1 MRTLPFLVLLAAAPA
16 GATSFYSEADL
27 GATIFVGSA
36 GAYADPGPA
45 FGARVGLG
53 VTSWLDL
60 GGLVSGSAHA
70 ANVPAPAVGQ
80 YFQLY
85 HTGFDMRTTGRVGRV
100 GLFAEGGGGWAF
112 FSTNILD
119 SVDVTKPYRHDGP
132 YLAAGGGLEYS
143 TENPRF
149 AFGLG
154 GDFALYP
161 ELGSLQTVSVRVY
174 FRYTK

>member
-1 MRTLPFLVLLAAAPA
+1 MLLLASSAHAA
-16 GATSFYSEADL
+16 TFYSEADL

-45 FGARVGLG
+45 FGARVGIG
-53 VTSWLDL
+53 VTPWLDL

-80 YFQLY
+80 YFELY
-85 HTGFDMRTTGRVGRV
+85 HTGFDMRAGGRIGRVR
-100 GLFAEGGGGWAF
+100 LFAEGGGGWAW

-132 YLAAGGGLEYS
+132 YLAAGAGLEYA

-154 GDFALYP
+154 GDFDIYP
-161 ELGSLQTVSVRVY
+161 ELGSLQTVSVRLY
-174 FRYTK
+174 LRYTK